1 VQRTEVKT
9 DYEPEDAVD
18 VAYIAFAHEPIF
30 YRYHY
35 AGVQIMR
42 LMILFSIAT
51 GAAFAGAGAAN
62 AQSEPAQLMPAGA
75 GAPRVQDMAASRR
88 QFDNDFNILAGRG
101 VEVTN
106 MDRADR
112 KASLMRASA
121 VPATAADIKAGTQ
134 VRDVNGASI
143 GVVATLAAN
152 EIADPG
158 SVVVHTGQ
166 SKIGVPLTAFGKDDK
181 GLMLSIT
188 AQNFKQL
195 VAQANVQASQ
205 SKSN

>member
-1 VQRTEVKT
+1 
-9 DYEPEDAVD
+9 
-18 VAYIAFAHEPIF
+18 
-30 YRYHY
+30 
-35 AGVQIMR
+35 MR
-42 LMILFSIAT
+42 LMILFSIAAV
-51 GAAFAGAGAAN
+51 AAFAGAGAAN
-62 AQSEPAQLMPAGA
+62 AQAEPAQMAPAGA
-75 GAPRVQDMAASRR
+75 GAPRVQDLAASRH
-88 QFDNDFNILAGRG
+88 QFDNDYNVLAGRG

-112 KASLMRASA
+112 KASLMRGYA
-121 VPATAADIKAGTQ
+121 VPATAADIKAGAR

-152 EIADPG
+152 EVADPD
-158 SVVVHTGQ
+158 SVVVDTGR
-166 SKIGVPLTAFGKDDK
+166 SKIGVPLIAFGKDDK

-195 VAQANVQASQ
+195 VAQANSQASQ